1 MTMTKA
7 EEDLRRTM
15 ILVLEEVR
23 ELKAEL
29 KKASDANKKMA
40 TELKATHDLIK
51 DMQTAMVKEHHLH
64 THRLGELYNKP

>member
-1 MTMTKA
+1 MTKA

>member
-1 MTMTKA
+1 MSMTKA

-15 ILVLEEVR
+15 VLVLEEVR

-29 KKASDANKKMA
+29 KKSSEANKKMA
-40 TELKATHDLIK
+40 AELKAIHDLVK
-51 DMQTAMVKEHHLH
+51 DTQTVMVKEHHLH

>member
-1 MTMTKA
+1 MTKA

-15 ILVLEEVR
+15 VLVLEEVR

-29 KKASDANKKMA
+29 KKSSEANKKMA
-40 TELKATHDLIK
+40 AELKAIHDLVK
-51 DMQTAMVKEHHLH
+51 DTQTVMVKEHHLH